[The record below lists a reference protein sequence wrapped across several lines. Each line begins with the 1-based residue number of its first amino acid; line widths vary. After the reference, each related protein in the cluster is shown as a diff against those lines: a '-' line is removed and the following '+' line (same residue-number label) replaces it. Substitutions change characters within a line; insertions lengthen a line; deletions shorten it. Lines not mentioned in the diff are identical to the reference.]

1 MERNQTCYEIGL
13 LSKDQESRLELEF
26 DLKFGL
32 VKAKD
37 WFENGLMGDQPRM
50 LGYAGLIADGRDRV
64 ECPTEKVHVYI
75 RV

>member
-1 MERNQTCYEIGL
+1 M
-13 LSKDQESRLELEF
+13 K
-26 DLKFGL
+26 LKFGL

-64 ECPTEKVHVYI
+64 ECPTEKVRVYI

>member
-1 MERNQTCYEIGL
+1 
-13 LSKDQESRLELEF
+13 
-26 DLKFGL
+26 
-32 VKAKD
+32 
-37 WFENGLMGDQPRM
+37 MGDQPRM